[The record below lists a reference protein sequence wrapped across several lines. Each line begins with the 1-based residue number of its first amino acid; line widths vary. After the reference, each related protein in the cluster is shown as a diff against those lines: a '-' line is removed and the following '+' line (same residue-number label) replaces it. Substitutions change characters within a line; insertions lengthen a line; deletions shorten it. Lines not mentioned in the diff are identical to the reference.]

1 MVTAVLSV
9 VLAWQGALPVLCQH
23 DNSSI
28 IELLMNLMPAIQCTG
43 SAEIFSPCL
52 FRVSQYYYPQ
62 YTLCLNVKVRMA
74 KGGLMSHAAL
84 W

>member
-1 MVTAVLSV
+1 MVTAVLSA
-9 VLAWQGALPVLCQH
+9 VLAWQGALPVICQH

-43 SAEIFSPCL
+43 SADFFSPCL
-52 FRVSQYYYPQ
+52 FRVSHSYYPQ
-62 YTLCLNVKVRMA
+62 HTWCLNVKVRMA